1 MTKDV
6 KGDVIEIPWEEN
18 TIEIGYVGLHY
29 TNPELNK
36 FRYQMIGYE
45 PDWVELNE
53 PKQARYVRLP
63 VGDYLFKVQA
73 ANCDGLWNEVGAEQK
88 IKVLAPWWRTSQAIV
103 VYILS
108 VIGIL
113 YLIFQLKKYQKRI
126 TIVEQEKKEIAKK
139 VEKEFIILNNKSKV
153 YLSNLKFIKSDGNY
167 LEFETDGKTIIDRN
181 KLKEI
186 LEKLPPNFVK
196 IHRSY
201 IINKNFISSVNSSTV
216 VLKDNI
222 YIPLSR
228 TFKSNLN

>member
-1 MTKDV
+1 M
-6 KGDVIEIPWEEN
+6 
-18 TIEIGYVGLHY
+18 
-29 TNPELNK
+29 
-36 FRYQMIGYE
+36 
-45 PDWVELNE
+45 
-53 PKQARYVRLP
+53 
-63 VGDYLFKVQA
+63 
-73 ANCDGLWNEVGAEQK
+73 
-88 IKVLAPWWRTSQAIV
+88 